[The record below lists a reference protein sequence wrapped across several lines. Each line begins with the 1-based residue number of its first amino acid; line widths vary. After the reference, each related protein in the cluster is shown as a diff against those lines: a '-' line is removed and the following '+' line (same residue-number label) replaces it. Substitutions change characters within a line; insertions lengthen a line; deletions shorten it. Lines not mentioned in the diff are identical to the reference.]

1 MKNNPQESTTPRT
14 TNKEVE
20 GKVVMSRGNPRG
32 GEWMDCLAASE
43 LDQVLQTV
51 MKGVISAMVF
61 YNYRRGG
68 MTAGEFAGVMRK
80 GVREH
85 GSLFVPI
92 HIRHHWVLLV
102 VREEGGLRGEVYDSA
117 PSYIVRKDITKLL
130 SMVSLEFRSG
140 MRQLRGSNECGI
152 FVLANAIRLA
162 AGLEVESPPLP
173 EVASLAHCREGL
185 AKGEFARVIDL
196 FKGRDFPL
204 LTGGD
209 WGADLSNEEI
219 DEALSLLGLQALK
232 ADQTTRTT
240 EGWGDIL
247 PGSGT
252 TIVPVWSASH
262 WLVGVLTEGT
272 LTFMNSAPQARH
284 VAKMESV
291 ARSMGLK
298 AWEAKVPRQPGGTD
312 QCGVHLIV
320 NALLSTYGIVLSMAQ
335 FPVLDL
341 DPLRAG
347 GGIDPKQI
355 FECLFGDK
363 VTEGTMLQ
371 PGQRF
376 VSREASGEWR
386 TGVVRQRRRGM
397 ITVEGWGVSLPPSTW
412 SPVWLDTESHLTLVL
427 QEATKSLVFEPPT
440 PQVRERRAREV
451 MVDIPIPAQY
461 QNVRASARPRAPGET
476 PYTGNLE
483 LLSADV
489 LAFLERAP
497 TSSGFH
503 FTSEG
508 SFPPPDSLKVRDL
521 VNLVVLEHAAIPH
534 LARSALAASTVS
546 AHRAVLEGF
555 RKIEPDL
562 HELPLDAGLIEW
574 YTRLA
579 IRIPWRGSS
588 LETKLS
594 STAGA
599 LRLLPLYCT
608 GRSPIIMGQSVI
620 WAQACR
626 AAHKR
631 ALHEVK
637 KKAVPAQWSTVER
650 LATEFQG
657 EAGLLILMSYC
668 ACARVG
674 DACRLR
680 REDVAIGPSGTLVT
694 FRKAKTTM
702 KRGAYTV
709 PMALP
714 NESPLAARLLEYIRG
729 KTGFLFPKRAYKAA
743 KVLLR
748 TVGLTLH
755 SLRRGAVQKLAD
767 SGMPPTE
774 MIKFTGHSSVE
785 SLISYLDDGVLDPN
799 VIRGVAQ
806 GAVLFG
812 AGSVYTADFA
822 PSMEDIFAVLPSEEE
837 KRKAPLHFT
846 KVPHMNLNALEEL
859 EVEDEAVRCFLK
871 EALEWTRNP
880 MKYEALL
887 VEGVS
892 MEEERVSPLND
903 AMMKALLEAKCSLAG
918 GKVRSEVFPFGV
930 TELKVKEDRMYY
942 RRRPIFEPT
951 INKMIKSITPIR
963 LTALGDNVKGARAGR
978 AVVQL
983 DFVSFY
989 DQIPLEEAVR
999 LFFGVRWK
1007 SVYYTLKSLPMG
1019 LRVSVMVACAITWFL
1034 VNFPHEGVTINTYV
1048 DNVRFAG
1055 DPEGV
1060 ITAVLEFVARC
1071 KKIGATLDNM
1081 PETRQEVEKLWEVEG
1096 DFLGVRFNYGQ
1107 QTMRLTTKTAEKIR
1121 MVNASVNLR
1130 GVFSFRLFT
1139 VVMGLYNF
1147 AARVVKFPAFEVFH
1161 LLRRYREE
1169 AANEAL
1175 FPREV
1180 WGTREIQLS
1189 EKEWEDLCEMERFF
1203 TQNEWVS
1210 FEQEPPVDMHIFSD
1224 ACGTGWGGL
1233 LRSPS
1238 TGETRV
1244 TSGRWSDQEIAS
1256 KMFEA
1261 SAISEPEGL
1270 IKVWEEFKE
1279 EEFSH
1284 AMVFLDHE
1292 PLVWGCQRGR
1302 PHSFHYNKAL
1312 KALSGNKAVSVKFCP
1327 GVLNPADYPSREMEV
1342 PAQKMAGLAELIAT
1356 LEVEEYEGF
1365 PDFMR

>member
-1 MKNNPQESTTPRT
+1 
-14 TNKEVE
+14 
-20 GKVVMSRGNPRG
+20 
-32 GEWMDCLAASE
+32 
-43 LDQVLQTV
+43 
-51 MKGVISAMVF
+51 
-61 YNYRRGG
+61 
-68 MTAGEFAGVMRK
+68 
-80 GVREH
+80 
-85 GSLFVPI
+85 
-92 HIRHHWVLLV
+92 
-102 VREEGGLRGEVYDSA
+102 
-117 PSYIVRKDITKLL
+117 
-130 SMVSLEFRSG
+130 MVSLEFKVG

-152 FVLANAIRLA
+152 FVLANTIRLA
-162 AGLEVESPPLP
+162 DGLGVESPPMP
-173 EVASLAHCREGL
+173 EVASMAHCREGL
-185 AKGEFARVIDL
+185 AKGEFARVIEWMR
-196 FKGRDFPL
+196 GREFPL
-204 LTGGD
+204 LTGGE
-209 WGADLSNEEI
+209 WGADLSNEDI
-219 DEALSLLGLQALK
+219 DEALSILGLQALD
-232 ADQTTRTT
+232 ADQVTRTVD
-240 EGWGDIL
+240 GWGDIL
-247 PGSGT
+247 PRTGT
-252 TIVPVWSASH
+252 TIVPVWSSSH
-262 WLVGVLTEGT
+262 WFVGVLKEGT
-272 LTFMNSAPQARH
+272 LIFMNSAPQARH

-291 ARSMGLK
+291 ARGMGLK
-298 AWEAKVPRQPGGTD
+298 AWEARVPRQPGGTN

-320 NALLSTYGIVLSMAQ
+320 NSLLFVYGIVLSAVQ

-341 DPLRAG
+341 DPLRSG
-347 GGIDPKQI
+347 GGIDPVQI
-355 FECLFGDK
+355 FDCLFGNG
-363 VTEGTMLQ
+363 VVEGTMLQ

-376 VSREASGEWR
+376 VSKESSGEWR

-397 ITVEGWGVSLPPSTW
+397 ITVEGWVVGNPPSAW
-412 SPVWLDTESHLTLVL
+412 SQVWSDTESHRTLVI
-427 QEATKSLVFEPPT
+427 QEATQSLVFQPPS
-440 PQVRERRAREV
+440 PQTRERRGRQG

-461 QNVRASARPRAPGET
+461 QNVRASARPRGPQET

-497 TSSGFH
+497 TASGFH

-534 LARSALAASTVS
+534 LARSALAASTIS

-555 RKIEPDL
+555 SKVEPDL
-562 HELPLDAGLIEW
+562 HDLPLDAGLIEW

-579 IRIPWRGSS
+579 IRVPWRGSS

-599 LRLLPLYCT
+599 LRLLPLYVT
-608 GRSPIIMGQSVI
+608 GRSPIIMGQSVL

-637 KKAVPAQWSTVER
+637 RKAVPASWATVER
-650 LATEFQG
+650 LTTDYQG
-657 EAGLLILMSYC
+657 EAALLILMSYC
-668 ACARVG
+668 SCARVG
-674 DACRLR
+674 DACGLR
-680 REDVAIGPSGTLVT
+680 REDVAFVPSGTLIT

-714 NESPLAARLLEYIRG
+714 ESPLAGRLLDYIRG

-743 KVLLR
+743 QVLLR

-812 AGSVYTADFA
+812 GSSVYTADFA

-846 KVPHMNLNALEEL
+846 KVPHMNLKALEEL
-859 EVEDEAVRCFLK
+859 EVEDEAVRVFLG
-871 EALEWTRNP
+871 EALGWTRNP

-887 VEGVS
+887 EEGVS
-892 MEEERVSPLND
+892 MEEERVTPLND
-903 AMMKALLEAKCSLAG
+903 AMMKALLEAKCALAVG
-918 GKVRSEVFPFGV
+918 VVRSEVFPFGV

-951 INKMIKSITPIR
+951 INKRIKSITPIK

-1034 VNFPHEGVTINTYV
+1034 VNFPHGGVTINTYV

-1060 ITAVLEFVARC
+1060 VKAVLEFVARC

-1081 PETRQEVEKLWEVEG
+1081 PETEEEVKKLWEVEG

-1107 QTMRLTTKTAEKIR
+1107 QTMRLTTKTSEKIKL
-1121 MVNASVNLR
+1121 VNASVNLR
-1130 GVFSFRLFT
+1130 GVFSFRFFT

-1169 AANEAL
+1169 AAHEAL

-1180 WGTREIQLS
+1180 WGAREIQLS
-1189 EKEWEDLCEMERFF
+1189 EKEFEDLCRMEQFF
-1203 TQNEWVS
+1203 IQNDWVS
-1210 FEQEPPVDMHIFSD
+1210 YEQEPPVDMHIFSD

-1233 LRSPS
+1233 LRSPV
-1238 TGETRV
+1238 TGKTRV
-1244 TSGRWSDQEIAS
+1244 AAGRWSEQELDS
-1256 KMFEA
+1256 RMFEA

-1270 IKVWEEFKE
+1270 IKVWEEFKDE
-1279 EEFSH
+1279 DFSH

-1302 PHSFHYNKAL
+1302 PHSYHYNKAL
-1312 KALSGNKAVSVKFCP
+1312 RAISGKKAVSVKFCP
-1327 GVLNPADYPSREMEV
+1327 GVLNPADFPSREMEV
-1342 PAQKMAGLAELIAT
+1342 PAERMAGLAELIST
-1356 LEVEEYEGF
+1356 LEVEESEWF